1 MAEALWPW
9 VLFTVFILGMLALD
23 LGVFHR
29 DAHVVTKKEAT
40 IWSIIWILL
49 ALIFNAGIYHFSGP
63 ERALEFLTGYLI
75 EYSLSVDNI
84 FVFILIF
91 SYFAVPES
99 YRHRVLFWGILGA
112 LIMRGVFIIVGAA
125 LLHRFH
131 WIIYLFGAFLVFTG
145 IKMLVK
151 EETTVHPEDNA
162 IIKLLRRLMPITE
175 NYEGQ
180 RFFVFRE
187 GKRFATP
194 LLVVLLTVESTDLIF
209 AVDSVPAIFAVTK
222 DPFIVYTSNVFAIL
236 GLRALYF
243 LLAGV
248 MDLFCYL
255 RYGLGLILSFVG
267 IKMMLAD
274 VYKIPIGISLGVI
287 ATILT
292 LSIVLSLLFPRKR
305 EEAESE
311 AMTGNTRPKQS
322 TSLHEGMRENTR

>member
-1 MAEALWPW
+1 
-9 VLFTVFILGMLALD
+9 
-23 LGVFHR
+23 
-29 DAHVVTKKEAT
+29 AT
-40 IWSIIWILL
+40 IWSIVWILL

-145 IKMLVK
+145 IKMLLK

-292 LSIVLSLLFPRKR
+292 LSIVLSLIFPRKR

-311 AMTGNTRPKQS
+311 AMTGNTRSKQS
-322 TSLHEGMRENTR
+322 TSLHEGM